1 MVNMDNLIEEIAQTV
16 FDNVPVD
23 NWNKVVVNVA
33 MLTTYVELTA
43 TYYVNDV
50 KGKSFDANYPGAP
63 DSKMIDN
70 LFIELRKAMYTSTPQ
85 KGAWFN
91 AEMTITVS
99 GKFGMTYDYDNKP
112 DFEMTPEDEEFIV
125 DSKEFPRDNVSTP
138 AWLKDILPGQTPS
151 KRYDNR

>member
-1 MVNMDNLIEEIAQTV
+1 MENINNVIEEIVQTV

-70 LFIELRKAMYTSTPQ
+70 LFIELRKAMYTLTPD
-85 KGAWFN
+85 KGAWYN
-91 AEMTITVS
+91 AEMTVTNS
-99 GKFGMTYDYDNKP
+99 GEFSTTYDYENKP
-112 DFEMTPEDEEFIV
+112 DFEMTPEDEEFII
-125 DSKEFPRDNVSTP
+125 DSKEFPRDSVSLP
-138 AWLKDILPGQTPS
+138 AWLKDIING
-151 KRYDNR
+151 